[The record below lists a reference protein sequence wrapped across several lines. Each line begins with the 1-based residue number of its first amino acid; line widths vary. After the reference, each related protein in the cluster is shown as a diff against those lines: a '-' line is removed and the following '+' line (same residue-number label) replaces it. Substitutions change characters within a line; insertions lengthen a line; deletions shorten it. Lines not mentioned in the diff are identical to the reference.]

1 MILGYRLLQWIWGL
15 PQTLVGSIIFL
26 LNANCSHYSYH
37 GAVVTI
43 WKSKSSLSL
52 GMFVFVSDDPF
63 CYYRSYKDKYSEETF
78 STMLLVHE
86 YGHTIQSLIF
96 GPVYLLAAGVPSIV
110 WSFFPLFVKKR
121 ELENTSYFSVYPER
135 WANQLGEKVTGEP
148 SIGEP
153 VN

>member
-15 PQTLVGSIIFL
+15 PQTLVGAIVFL
-26 LNANCSHYSYH
+26 LNVNCRHFSYH

-52 GMFVFVSDDPF
+52 GMFIFISDDPF
-63 CYYRSYKDKYSEETF
+63 CYYQSYKGKYSEEVF
-78 STMLLVHE
+78 SKMLLVHE

-96 GPVYLLAAGVPSIV
+96 GQVYLFAVGIPSMV
-110 WSFFPLFVKKR
+110 WSFIPVFVKKR
-121 ELENTSYFSVYPER
+121 ERDSISYFSVYPER
-135 WANQLGEKVTGEP
+135 WANHLGEKITGEA

-153 VN
+153 VS